1 MKNFYELDI
10 LTQLTL
16 LDMFD
21 QSINNKTIARF
32 LLDNLNLFENV
43 REIYLFKL
51 QKNEIQC
58 QSTAQRSDSWRS
70 PTSHF

>member
-21 QSINNKTIARF
+21 QSINNRTIARF
-32 LLDNLNLFENV
+32 ILDDLNLFENV
-43 REIYLFKL
+43 K
-51 QKNEIQC
+51 K
-58 QSTAQRSDSWRS
+58 
-70 PTSHF
+70 HV